1 MNTNMMRIIGS
12 VIVLIIGLTFSEEV
26 INAMV
31 AAGGATGVGSAI
43 GFDIVNRVMPVLY
56 LVFLIGLTFVGAGGL
71 GIVGAVGSARG
82 RGRRR

>member
-1 MNTNMMRIIGS
+1 MGSNMMRIIGS

-26 INAMV
+26 VNAMV

-56 LVFLIGLTFVGAGGL
+56 LVFLISITFVTAGGM
-71 GIVGAVGSARG
+71 GVVTTARG
-82 RGRRR
+82 RARRAKK